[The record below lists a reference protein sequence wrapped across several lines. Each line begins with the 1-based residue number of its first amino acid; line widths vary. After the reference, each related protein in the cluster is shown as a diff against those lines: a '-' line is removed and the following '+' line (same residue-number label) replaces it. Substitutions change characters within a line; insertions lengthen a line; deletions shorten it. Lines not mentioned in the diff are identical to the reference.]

1 MGQSTQVLTYS
12 PDIWVQVDTDTGQLD
27 LSADIIQGQIQR
39 IENGIS
45 QCAFVI
51 NNKNAQYSNVLK
63 PMDRITVWL
72 QRITKVQVFSGYL
85 NSAPFIDLYPT
96 TATITA
102 SCSLKRLQHTWF
114 NTGLPAT
121 MDLLQQT
128 NYTTGGKWADP
139 SSNDYG
145 IGKMLVE
152 VLAQVANWD
161 RSEIHIGNFPAQF
174 LALYQKYVDLGN
186 YETAITA
193 LENIMGLSPTSG
205 STGNPTLVGNSNAAK
220 IFNYMVTQGF
230 SAIQAAAIIGNFM
243 QESSCDPTSV
253 QGGGGPGRGIAQW
266 SVNGRWQGVI
276 ALAAQL
282 GGQPTDLSI
291 QCAFVMQEL
300 NGAYAST
307 LRALKAATDIVTAVT
322 VFEQGYEAAG
332 TPNMANRI
340 SQANNALASFG
351 GQIGSGN
358 QSTASS
364 GSTANSSGA
373 NSPTAN
379 TPAPGANGVTVTGAQ
394 IITAVEAYAG
404 VPYNQANPQSR
415 SSGMDCSGV
424 VQAAMSDLG
433 ITIGRDTVQQ
443 FADAQSG
450 KIGIVLPSLDPN
462 QAQPGDIIHYNGHEE
477 VWLGGGK
484 VFSEST
490 YGTVAAIRN
499 LGGPGAIIGI
509 VRYAGLTGNGST
521 GVGNGSNATTFDTA
535 LFNYLFQP
543 GQFIDATASLWTG
556 QLSLA
561 GCTQLL
567 PMVQA
572 IAKGGLRSFQSGPN
586 GDFIAYYPDYF
597 GIAGSGTKMTIE
609 DIEIRDLSIV
619 KNDNSF
625 TTHVFTAGDMS
636 GTAGMGFSASDISQW
651 LGTAGVVTV
660 EDADVMRLMLDIDP
674 STNPEYTSAA
684 IYAKYGARPLKI
696 EFPTIGNTLGNGQGM
711 EWFQAFHIFMQK
723 WSEQYATSVD
733 ITFMPELFPGMRIWL
748 GSHNVGVYVSQVTH
762 TIDRTQGFSTQL
774 TISSPSTAPGNPIPG
789 IPVEGGGVPTVS

>member
-1 MGQSTQVLTYS
+1 MAQSTQVLTYS
-12 PDIWVQVDTDTGQLD
+12 PNIWVQVDTDSGQLD
-27 LSADIIQGQIQR
+27 LSADVINGQIQR

-45 QCAFVI
+45 QCALVI
-51 NNKNAQYSNVLK
+51 NNKNAQYSNILK
-63 PMDRITVWL
+63 PMDRIVVWL
-72 QRITKVQVFSGYL
+72 QRVTKVQVFSGYL

-114 NTGLPAT
+114 NTGLQST
-121 MDLLQQT
+121 QDLLNQN
-128 NYTTGGKWADP
+128 NYIANGKWADP
-139 SSNDYG
+139 NSTDYG

-161 RSEIHIGNFPAQF
+161 RSEIHIGNFPSQF

-193 LENIMGLSPTSG
+193 LESIMGLSPSST
-205 STGNPTLVGNSNAAK
+205 STGNPTLVGNSNAGK
-220 IFNYMVTQGF
+220 IFNYMVTQGL
-230 SAIQAAAIIGNFM
+230 SAIQAAAVVGNFM
-243 QESSCDPTSV
+243 QESGCNPNSV
-253 QGGGGPGRGIAQW
+253 QSGGPGRGIAQW
-266 SVNGRWQGVI
+266 SVGARWNGVI

-282 GGQPTDLSI
+282 GGQPTDLSV
-291 QCAFVMQEL
+291 QCAFVWQEL
-300 NGAYAST
+300 TGPYAST
-307 LRALKAATDIVTAVT
+307 LSKLKAATDITTATT

-340 SQANNALASFG
+340 AQANNALASFA
-351 GQIGSGN
+351 GQVGAGSQSGTLQAGASG
-358 QSTASS
+358 QSTV
-364 GSTANSSGA
+364 NSSGA
-373 NSPTAN
+373 DASSSTS
-379 TPAPGANGVTVTGAQ
+379 NGVTVTGAQ
-394 IITAVEAYAG
+394 IISAVEAYSG
-404 VPYNQANPQSR
+404 VPYSQSNPQSR
-415 SSGMDCSGV
+415 AGMDCSGV
-424 VQAAMSDLG
+424 VQAAMADLG
-433 ITIGRDTVQQ
+433 VTIGRDTAIQLS
-443 FADAQSG
+443 DAQSG
-450 KIGIVLPSLDPN
+450 KIGVVLPSTDPN

-477 VWLGGGK
+477 VWLGGGQ

-499 LGGPGAIIGI
+499 LGGPGPIIGI
-509 VRYAGLTGNGST
+509 VRYAGLTGTGGIGSANNGSP
-521 GVGNGSNATTFDTA
+521 STFDTA

-543 GQFIDATASLWTG
+543 NQFIDATATLWQG

-597 GIAGSGTKMTIE
+597 GIAGLGTKMTIE
-609 DIEIRDLSIV
+609 DIEIKDLSIV

-636 GTAGMGFSASDISQW
+636 GTAGMGFSSSDINQW

-674 STNPEYTSAA
+674 TTDPEYSSKQ

-723 WSEQYATSVD
+723 WSEQYATNVD

-762 TIDRTQGFSTQL
+762 TIDRQQGFSTQL